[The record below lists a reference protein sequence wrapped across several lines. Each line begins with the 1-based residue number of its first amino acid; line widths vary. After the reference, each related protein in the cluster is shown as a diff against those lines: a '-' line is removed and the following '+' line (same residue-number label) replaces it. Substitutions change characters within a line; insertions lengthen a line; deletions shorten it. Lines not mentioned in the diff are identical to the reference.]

1 MKLFKQTGRLTTSS
15 AMVLILL
22 PAMTMLSACGNSGG
36 ILPTSSLSEIA
47 QLNRRLDD
55 LTRQLEAARAE
66 AAEANSLAEGALA
79 TAEVAQSMAA
89 ASDDKVER
97 MFERAVFK

>member
-1 MKLFKQTGRLTTSS
+1 MKLFKQTGRFRAST
-15 AMVLILL
+15 AILAIFL
-22 PAMTMLSACGNSGG
+22 PAILMQSACSNGG
-36 ILPTSSLSEIA
+36 GVLPTSSLSEIA
-47 QLNRRLDD
+47 QLNQRLDD

-97 MFERAVFK
+97 MFQRAVFK

>member
-1 MKLFKQTGRLTTSS
+1 MQ
-15 AMVLILL
+15 
-22 PAMTMLSACGNSGG
+22 SACSSGG
-36 ILPTSSLSEIA
+36 GVLPTSTLSEIS

-66 AAEANSLAEGALA
+66 AAEASSLAEGALA

-97 MFERAVFK
+97 MFQRAVFK

>member
-1 MKLFKQTGRLTTSS
+1 MKLLKQTGRLTAST
-15 AMVLILL
+15 AMLL
-22 PAMTMLSACGNSGG
+22 VFIPAIMLQSACSSGGG
-36 ILPTSSLSEIA
+36 ILPTSDLSEIA
-47 QLNRRLDD
+47 QLNRRIDD

-66 AAEANSLAEGALA
+66 AAEASSLAEGALA

-97 MFERAVFK
+97 MFQRWL